1 MERDELQKTL
11 ARLRAE
17 LRNGPPLDTGARAQL
32 EGLAHDIEQRLRP
45 DRTEPEALEALAK
58 NLREAIERFEE
69 THPELTAAVNRV
81 ADALSRMGI

>member
-1 MERDELQKTL
+1 MKERPLQDL
-11 ARLRAE
+11 LGRLRAE
-17 LRNGPPLDTGARAQL
+17 LRDGPSLDSGAREQL
-32 EGLAHDIEQRLRP
+32 EGLARDIERRLHP

-69 THPELTAAVNRV
+69 THPALTAAVNRV